1 MYIIHALKK
10 ILACI
15 DKSKAK
21 EMVNYMHVQCRVLN
35 GTRETRWPATKARG
49 GRPTRSAQSSRC
61 QPPGRAARLRSSR
74 QSLNEHCMHRDR
86 VPDPIEAIN
95 GAARRRTEAAHA
107 RRRKASEHGA
117 HHVARAAPAARAG
130 SKDDAAVRVHRR
142 RTDQGGHGAPLLR
155 PGRGARPG
163 RTQLVSLAH
172 DNSTPWARAMEPCG
186 AAVGRPPTIFIPDS
200 KTIAARGRADEST
213 HPLLSLLCLC
223 FCFSFFFLG

>member
-1 MYIIHALKK
+1 
-10 ILACI
+10 
-15 DKSKAK
+15 
-21 EMVNYMHVQCRVLN
+21 MVNYMHVQCRVLN

-95 GAARRRTEAAHA
+95 GAARRRSEAAHA

-117 HHVARAAPAARAG
+117 HHVARPAPAARAG

-163 RTQLVSLAH
+163 RTQLVSLARQLH
-172 DNSTPWARAMEPCG
+172 AMGPRNGAPWRRRWPDANDY
-186 AAVGRPPTIFIPDS
+186 PDS
-200 KTIAARGRADEST
+200 KTVAARGRADEST
-213 HPLLSLLCLC
+213 HPLLSLLCFCFCFC
-223 FCFSFFFLG
+223 FCFSLSLR

>member
-1 MYIIHALKK
+1 MYV
-10 ILACI
+10 ILCWIVVAWYCVARYGTDLIGSFGRGGNKLLGPRMHRAI

-130 SKDDAAVRVHRR
+130 SEDDDDAVRVHRR

-155 PGRGARPG
+155 PGKGARPG
-163 RTQLVSLAH
+163 RAQLVSLAH
-172 DNSTPWARAMEPCG
+172 DNSVPWA
-186 AAVGRPPTIFIPDS
+186 
-200 KTIAARGRADEST
+200 
-213 HPLLSLLCLC
+213 
-223 FCFSFFFLG
+223 